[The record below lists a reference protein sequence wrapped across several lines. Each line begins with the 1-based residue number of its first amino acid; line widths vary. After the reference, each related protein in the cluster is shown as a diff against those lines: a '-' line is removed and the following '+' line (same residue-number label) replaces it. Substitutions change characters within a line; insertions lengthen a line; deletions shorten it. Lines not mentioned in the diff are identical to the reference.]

1 MVLQELEHEVEVQ
14 DRLTPEQ
21 PRLDELERQLRH
33 LDAEISD
40 KQMVLRALQRKDETH
55 ADALEALGP
64 VELAAAKRTVKEALD
79 RLRAELRASML
90 EHQQLEQTLD
100 VAFNPHWGPLFR
112 EGHEISKFGEQVEAY
127 ACVYTSRVTTSA
139 STPQPP
145 LPAPRPDATRAIARN
160 WNRPLSE
167 RLDCPVAA
175 FAVNHKFPIAAIRLM
190 VATDQGRISM
200 TNSRVSACIVGT
212 IVALFGSVA
221 AAQELTPAV
230 AADTSPGEST
240 RRGWAWRCRPC
251 PRERSSG
258 RPACSAEMMMQSSRS
273 PSCRRSTFR

>member
-21 PRLDELERQLRH
+21 TRLDELERQLRH

-127 ACVYTSRVTTSA
+127 ACVYTSRVSNFRFY
-139 STPQPP
+139 SPNRHFRG
-145 LPAPRPDATRAIARN
+145 PRDRMPH
-160 WNRPLSE
+160 E
-167 RLDCPVAA
+167 R
-175 FAVNHKFPIAAIRLM
+175 
-190 VATDQGRISM
+190 
-200 TNSRVSACIVGT
+200 
-212 IVALFGSVA
+212 
-221 AAQELTPAV
+221 
-230 AADTSPGEST
+230 
-240 RRGWAWRCRPC
+240 
-251 PRERSSG
+251 
-258 RPACSAEMMMQSSRS
+258 
-273 PSCRRSTFR
+273 